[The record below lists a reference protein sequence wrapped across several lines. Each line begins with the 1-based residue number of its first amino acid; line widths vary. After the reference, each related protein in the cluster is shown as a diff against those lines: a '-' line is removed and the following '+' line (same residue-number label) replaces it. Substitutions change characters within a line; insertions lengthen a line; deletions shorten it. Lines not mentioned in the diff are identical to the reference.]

1 MMLQRMWFD
10 LVGFFALYRA
20 YEGTDKMRIFIGKKQ
35 TNFTDPAVHSMHVHE
50 VWKHHMLHI
59 R

>member
-1 MMLQRMWFD
+1 MIL
-10 LVGFFALYRA
+10 LVSLALYRA
-20 YEGTDKMRIFIGKKQ
+20 YEGAEKMRIFIGKKH
-35 TNFTDPAVHSMHVHE
+35 TNFADPAVDSMHVHE